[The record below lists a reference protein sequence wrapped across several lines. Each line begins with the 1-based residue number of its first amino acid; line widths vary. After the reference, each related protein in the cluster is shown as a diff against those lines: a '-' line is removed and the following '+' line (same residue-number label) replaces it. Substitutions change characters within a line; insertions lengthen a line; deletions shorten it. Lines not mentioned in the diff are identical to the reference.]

1 MMETDDQIL
10 LALGRLEGKVD
21 SLVSRQKVIDDELD
35 KHESRLRSL
44 EQGKSWMLGA
54 AAAIGALV
62 SFLVKGFSNG

>member
-1 MMETDDQIL
+1 MESSNEIL

-21 SLVSRQKVIDDELD
+21 SLVARQKVIDDELD

-54 AAAIGALV
+54 AAAVGALV
-62 SFLVKGFSNG
+62 TYLFKGFSNG

>member
-1 MMETDDQIL
+1 MESSNEIL

-21 SLVSRQKVIDDELD
+21 SLVARQKVIDDELD

-54 AAAIGALV
+54 AAAVGALV
-62 SFLVKGFSNG
+62 SYLFKGFSNG

>member
-1 MMETDDQIL
+1 METDDQIL

-44 EQGKSWMLGA
+44 EQGRSWMLGA
-54 AAAIGALV
+54 AAAVGAFVSLV
-62 SFLVKGFSNG
+62 VKGFANG